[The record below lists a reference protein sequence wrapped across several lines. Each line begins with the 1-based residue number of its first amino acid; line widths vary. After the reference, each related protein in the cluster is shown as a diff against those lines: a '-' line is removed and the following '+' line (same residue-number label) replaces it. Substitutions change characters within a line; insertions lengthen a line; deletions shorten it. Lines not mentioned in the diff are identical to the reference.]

1 MMKKYIKYMASLLAV
16 SFAMSACIDLE
27 EMNVDPNN
35 ATTTKSPSLLY
46 RSWLISAFNQTSSDA
61 CHAAKMLIL
70 TSGESKYQVYK
81 WTRGD
86 FDYYSNLRDV
96 TKMSEEAGEGSAYQ
110 ALAHFF
116 RANYFYQL
124 TLDFG
129 SSENIRSGYCRI
141 RSDHREIRLPLSG
154 R

>member
-35 ATTTKSPSLLY
+35 ATTTNPSLLLTGVAY
-46 RSWLISAFNQTSSDA
+46 SAFNQTSSDA

-81 WTRGD
+81 WTRGG
-86 FDYYSNLRDV
+86 FLIIIAICV
-96 TKMSEEAGEGSAYQ
+96 M
-110 ALAHFF
+110 
-116 RANYFYQL
+116 
-124 TLDFG
+124 
-129 SSENIRSGYCRI
+129 
-141 RSDHREIRLPLSG
+141 
-154 R
+154 

>member
-1 MMKKYIKYMASLLAV
+1 M
-16 SFAMSACIDLE
+16 
-27 EMNVDPNN
+27 DPNN
-35 ATTTKSPSLLY
+35 ATTTNPSLLLTGLAWCFQS
-46 RSWLISAFNQTSSDA
+46 RAGSDA

-96 TKMSEEAGEGSAYQ
+96 TKMSSGEGSAYQ

-116 RANYFYQL
+116 
-124 TLDFG
+124 
-129 SSENIRSGYCRI
+129 
-141 RSDHREIRLPLSG
+141 
-154 R
+154 

>member
-35 ATTTKSPSLLY
+35 ATTTNPSLLLTGVAY
-46 RSWLISAFNQTSSDA
+46 SAFNQTSSDA

-116 RANYFYQL
+116 RANYFY
-124 TLDFG
+124 
-129 SSENIRSGYCRI
+129 
-141 RSDHREIRLPLSG
+141 
-154 R
+154 

>member
-35 ATTTKSPSLLY
+35 ATTTNPSLLLTGVAY
-46 RSWLISAFNQTSSDA
+46 SAFNQTSSDA

-96 TKMSEEAGEGSAYQ
+96 TKMSEEAGDSPVTQRPLCHARPRPLAGSSAITVR
-110 ALAHFF
+110 ARSVSWVERKF
-116 RANYFYQL
+116 RAVSMA
-124 TLDFG
+124 G
-129 SSENIRSGYCRI
+129 AG
-141 RSDHREIRLPLSG
+141 
-154 R
+154 